1 MSELPR
7 DAGDRAGDRSGTG
20 EGVKVTD
27 KRRID
32 PLTGA
37 VREPVVVPE
46 AGPGSAASAGAAAP
60 AGRTPPEAD
69 LTAEVEA
76 DEEAVVDDTAQ
87 FVAELTADMQRIQA
101 EYANYR
107 KRVDRDR
114 EVMRSAVVAST
125 LAELLPMLDDIGRAR
140 EHDELEGAFKSV
152 GEALEATVVRL
163 GLEPFGEVG
172 EPFDPTVHEALTH
185 THSDDVDQ
193 PTCVAIYQPGYRF
206 AGRVVRPA
214 RVGVADPG

>member
-1 MSELPR
+1 VTEEHEP
-7 DAGDRAGDRSGTG
+7 APA
-20 EGVKVTD
+20 EGVKFTD

-37 VREPVVVPE
+37 VREPAAPPPGGE
-46 AGPGSAASAGAAAP
+46 DEADTAGPGPDFLESDFDLAAKAVAEV
-60 AGRTPPEAD
+60 TAD
-69 LTAEVEA
+69 L
-76 DEEAVVDDTAQ
+76 
-87 FVAELTADMQRIQA
+87 QRVHA

-114 EVMRSAVVAST
+114 ELVRDVAVGGT
-125 LAELLPMLDDIGRAR
+125 LAEFLPVLDDIGRAR
-140 EHDELEGAFKSV
+140 EHGELDGAFKAV

-172 EPFDPTVHEALTH
+172 DAFDPVVHEALTH
-185 THSDDVDQ
+185 THSDDVAE

-214 RVGVADPG
+214 RVGVADPA